1 MKATNQ
7 SAGEGR
13 SDKDRPAGWLLV
25 LDFGIRQRA
34 EGSMTGDGSAS
45 PRPPSAFISLP

>member
-1 MKATNQ
+1 MKAPTQ
-7 SAGEGR
+7 FPGENR
-13 SDKDRPAGWLLV
+13 SSQGRPAGWLLV